1 MPKTFGN
8 PAGCNKCKSVGF
20 KTNFYV
26 LVATNDHSEYDCFA
40 CAILTHGDE
49 NDVLYAHDG
58 QLHLKDFTAPF
69 ESQNCPSLAEKPKL
83 FFIQVSDILY
93 SF

>member
-1 MPKTFGN
+1 MRVKISELTLPF
-8 PAGCNKCKSVGF
+8 
-20 KTNFYV
+20 

-40 CAILTHGDE
+40 CAILTHGDT

-58 QLHLKDFTAPF
+58 KLHLKDFTTPF

-83 FFIQVSDILY
+83 FFIQVSDISYCLW
-93 SF
+93 SIV